1 MFFKIEIEA
10 IHGSRSSGYVS
21 FDDVQFIQTDG
32 CEFIPKSAWVEPTTT
47 TEPTTPIPT
56 EPPIGNQNLDFFKFS
71 FILNGFTK
79 DFVIKT

>member
-1 MFFKIEIEA
+1 LFVENNKIKIVFKIEIEA

-32 CEFIPKSAWVEPTTT
+32 CEFIPKSAWVDPTTT

-56 EPPIGNQNLDFFKFS
+56 EPPTGNLNFFSLFLMVS
-71 FILNGFTK
+71 
-79 DFVIKT
+79 